1 MHFDFTITLGNI
13 LTALAIVGAIVRFEH
28 FAHKIH
34 VFLIEHEILM
44 DDYARRNGIKL
55 RDLPTRVRR

>member
-1 MHFDFTITLGNI
+1 MHFDFTVTLGNI
-13 LTALAIVGAIVRFEH
+13 FTALAIVGAIIRFEH

-44 DDYARRNGIKL
+44 VDYAKRNGIKL
-55 RDLPTRVRR
+55 SDFPTRLRR